1 MPFKI
6 NLLQEAENDLLEIY
20 KYVAVQDSF
29 GNAENLFE
37 NLYKKCISLQDLPN
51 RGHQPPELVGVN
63 DTYLEIH
70 HKPYR
75 IIYEVT
81 ENAVYIHCILDGRR
95 EMKKLLEERLLR

>member
-20 KYVAVQDSF
+20 KYVAVQDPF

-37 NLYKKCISLQDLPN
+37 NLYKKCLSLQDFPN
-51 RGHQPPELVGVN
+51 RGHVPPELVGVN
-63 DTYLEIH
+63 ETYLEIH
-70 HKPYR
+70 YKPYR
-75 IIYEVT
+75 I
-81 ENAVYIHCILDGRR
+81 VYQTVGDTIFIHCVLDGRR